1 MRLDIPTNL
10 CQLLSGPI
18 TCQRDDQPLMPEHH
32 ETEQEQGAA
41 LEAALDALCEPITP
55 GEQARLTELLSHTYQ
70 GA

>member
-1 MRLDIPTNL
+1 
-10 CQLLSGPI
+10 
-18 TCQRDDQPLMPEHH
+18 MPEHH